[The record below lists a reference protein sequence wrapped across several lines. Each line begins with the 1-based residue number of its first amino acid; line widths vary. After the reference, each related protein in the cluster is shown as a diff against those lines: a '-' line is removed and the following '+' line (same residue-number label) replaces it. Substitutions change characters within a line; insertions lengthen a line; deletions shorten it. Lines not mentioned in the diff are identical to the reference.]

1 MKNIE
6 ETFKNLKLRTI
17 AYIIGGLIIALIIFQ
32 AGMFVGFKKAG
43 FAFRMGEQYFR
54 QMKGG
59 PEGFPMMGIGRD
71 DFGSSH
77 GAIGKIVSIKLP
89 SIVVTDRDGIE
100 KTVVIS
106 TSTDI
111 KRFKEVIKSEDL
123 KINDFVT
130 VIGSPDDKAQ
140 VEAKL
145 IRIMPNPEGISAKDL
160 PAIK

>member
-1 MKNIE
+1 MKE
-6 ETFKNLKLRTI
+6 VFKNLKLRLVI
-17 AYIIGGLIIALIIFQ
+17 YILGGLIISLVIFQ

-59 PEGFPMMGIGRD
+59 PEGLPMMGIGRD
-71 DFGSSH
+71 DFGNSH

-89 SIVVTDRDGIE
+89 SVVVTDRDGVE
-100 KTVVIS
+100 KAVVIS

-111 KRFKEVIKSEDL
+111 RKFKEVIKPEDL
-123 KINDFVT
+123 KINDFIT

-145 IRIMPNPEGISAKDL
+145 IRIMPSPEEISAKNL
-160 PAIK
+160 PIAK